1 MEKGRLKMDRK
12 YSGITVGLF
21 FLCLFLAAGMVVSA
35 FVLSGTV
42 EKVKLAN
49 QTITVKGFAQK
60 QVTSDV
66 ATWSGQITV
75 RAPELV
81 EASKKLE
88 QDREKVIAYFEE
100 HGVAPK
106 NLALSGVVTMP
117 RYKRTTE
124 GFETNEIDH
133 YELRQTVTLGSRDVQ
148 LVAEL
153 ARSSSRLLGEG
164 VEFFAYAPQYF
175 YSRLE
180 EAKIELL
187 GEATKNAGQR
197 ALQLAE
203 GSGGSVGALRSASQG
218 VFQITQPFS
227 TDVEDYG
234 MYDTSTIE
242 KAIKAVVTIQ
252 YTIR

>member
-1 MEKGRLKMDRK
+1 METKDR
-12 YSGITVGLF
+12 GITGGLMLLGFFLAVGLI
-21 FLCLFLAAGMVVSA
+21 VSA
-35 FVLSGTV
+35 FLVSGTV

-60 QVTSDV
+60 LVTSDV

-81 EASKKLE
+81 QASEKLE
-88 QDREKVIAYFEE
+88 QDRAKVLAYFGEYGVSEE
-100 HGVAPK
+100 Q
-106 NLALSGVVTMP
+106 LALSGVITIP
-117 RYKRTTE
+117 RYRRNQE
-124 GFETNEIDH
+124 GHETNEIDH
-133 YELRQTVTLGSRDVQ
+133 YQLQQTVTLRSEDVR
-148 LVAEL
+148 LVADL

-164 VEFFAYAPQYF
+164 VEFFAYAPEYF
-175 YSRLE
+175 YSGLE

-187 GEATKNAGQR
+187 GEATRNASRR
-197 ALQLAE
+197 ARQLAE
-203 GSGGSVGALRSASQG
+203 GSGGQVGELRSASQG
-218 VFQITQPFS
+218 VFQITQPYS

-242 KAIKAVVTIQ
+242 KAIKAVVTIR

>member
-1 MEKGRLKMDRK
+1 MEAKDR
-12 YSGITVGLF
+12 GITGGLVFFGF
-21 FLCLFLAAGMVVSA
+21 FLAMGLIVSA
-35 FVLSGTV
+35 FLVVGTV

-60 QVTSDV
+60 LVTSDV

-81 EASKKLE
+81 QASGKLE
-88 QDREKVIAYFEE
+88 SDRQKVLAYFGEY
-100 HGVAPK
+100 GVKPED
-106 NLALSGVVTMP
+106 LALSGVVTIP
-117 RYKRTTE
+117 RYRRTRE
-124 GFETNEIDH
+124 GHETNEIDH
-133 YELRQTVTLGSRDVQ
+133 YQLQQTVTLSSKDVG

-175 YSRLE
+175 YSGLE

-187 GEATKNAGQR
+187 GEATKNASRR
-197 ALQLAE
+197 AKQLAE
-203 GSGGSVGALRSASQG
+203 GSAGQVGKLASATQG
-218 VFQITQPFS
+218 VFQITRPYS

-234 MYDTSTIE
+234 MYDTTTIE

>member
-1 MEKGRLKMDRK
+1 MEARDR
-12 YSGITVGLF
+12 GVTGGLLFLGF
-21 FLCLFLAAGMVVSA
+21 FLALGMIVSA
-35 FVLSGTV
+35 FLVSGTV
-42 EKVKLAN
+42 ERVKQAN

-60 QVTSDV
+60 LVTSDV

-81 EASKKLE
+81 QASQKLE
-88 QDREKVIAYFEE
+88 QDREKVLEYFREYGVQSEE
-100 HGVAPK
+100 
-106 NLALSGVVTMP
+106 LTLSGVVTFP
-117 RYKRTTE
+117 QYKKTSE
-124 GFETNEIDH
+124 GRETNEIDH
-133 YELRQTVTLGSRDVQ
+133 YQLQQTVTLSSGDVR

-175 YSRLE
+175 YSGLE

-187 GEATKNAGQR
+187 GLATKNASQR
-197 ALQLAE
+197 ARQLAE
-203 GSGGSVGALRSASQG
+203 GSGGQVGEMTSASQG
-218 VFQITQPFS
+218 VFQITQPYS

-234 MYDTSTIE
+234 MYDTTTIE
-242 KAIKAVVTIQ
+242 KAIKAVVTIR

>member
-1 MEKGRLKMDRK
+1 MGMEAKDK
-12 YSGITVGLF
+12 GITGGLVFLGF
-21 FLCLFLAAGMVVSA
+21 FLALGLIASA
-35 FVLSGTV
+35 FLVAGTV

-60 QVTSDV
+60 LVTSDV

-81 EASKKLE
+81 QASEKLE
-88 QDREKVIAYFEE
+88 ADRQKVLAYFSEYGVEPEE
-100 HGVAPK
+100 
-106 NLALSGVVTMP
+106 LTLSGVVTIP
-117 RYKRTTE
+117 RYRRTQE
-124 GFETNEIDH
+124 GRETNEIDH
-133 YELRQTVTLGSRDVQ
+133 YQLQQTVTLSSKDVR

-175 YSRLE
+175 YSGLE
-180 EAKIELL
+180 DAKIELL
-187 GEATKNAGQR
+187 GEATKNASRR
-197 ALQLAE
+197 AKQLAE
-203 GSGGSVGALRSASQG
+203 GSGGQVGKLRSASQG
-218 VFQITQPFS
+218 VFQITRPYS
-227 TDVEDYG
+227 TEVEDYG
-234 MYDTSTIE
+234 MYDTTTIE